1 MFCFNSL
8 NYTLQFIL
16 SILLAY
22 LPQILTS
29 TTYLDS
35 VKLIACD
42 GELASLHC
50 PPYHQIVIESANFGR
65 FALKECN
72 PTRRPDFNI
81 FCNNPEAIDVLR
93 ARCEHRQRCVV
104 PVNWAIFQLNR
115 INNNESFDQCPGTP
129 KYLDAVYGCE
139 HQNSCNV
146 KANIQVFG
154 NKCPQV
160 NKYLDVVYRCIETT
174 TTTSSTSTTTKLST
188 PKPSSLKISSNKL
201 EKTSSNLPLINE
213 YETTKELLLDTY
225 EVKNDGG
232 DISDNG
238 SVLLYLFLASISAAS
253 VVFSIFIAIWAYL
266 RRNRRLKE
274 TKNKKKK
281 KHNLSEKNLL
291 DKQEEG
297 NYGDYATIPYEEIPK
312 FQKNSPQTLSYYSPS
327 SSGSSS
333 TTTTATN
340 NGYPIRLGF
349 VNGQNQVS
357 RYSFNPCD
365 NLINMPEYGQMPLQ
379 HYGLHPIPPCF
390 PIPPPN
396 MPFNRGH
403 EHIQN
408 YRYSPSSSLRSSG
421 GTMVVKMDF
430 SRQRPLF
437 SERIEGLDEMDEE

>member
-93 ARCEHRQRCVV
+93 A
-104 PVNWAIFQLNR
+104 
-115 INNNESFDQCPGTP
+115 S
-129 KYLDAVYGCE
+129 CE

-174 TTTSSTSTTTKLST
+174 TTTSSTSTTTTKLST

-201 EKTSSNLPLINE
+201 EKTSSNLSLINE

-291 DKQEEG
+291 NKQEEG
-297 NYGDYATIPYEEIPK
+297 NYGDYATIPYEELPK

-379 HYGLHPIPPCF
+379 HYG
-390 PIPPPN
+390 N
-396 MPFNRGH
+396 
-403 EHIQN
+403 N
-408 YRYSPSSSLRSSG
+408 YLKNICYLIIIE
-421 GTMVVKMDF
+421 
-430 SRQRPLF
+430 RPKEIL
-437 SERIEGLDEMDEE
+437 G

>member
-129 KYLDAVYGCE
+129 KYLDAVYGCIR
-139 HQNSCNV
+139 
-146 KANIQVFG
+146 A
-154 NKCPQV
+154 
-160 NKYLDVVYRCIETT
+160 TT
-174 TTTSSTSTTTKLST
+174 TISSTSTTIKLST
-188 PKPSSLKISSNKL
+188 PSSLKISSNKL

-297 NYGDYATIPYEEIPK
+297 NYGDYATIPYEELPK